1 MWKFRKVTKARKI
14 LSMDTFLSQIKILI
28 FSTTVIN
35 EYLLKDQQIA
45 STDRGQNPIHQITV
59 QYNDVLADTR
69 S

>member
-1 MWKFRKVTKARKI
+1 
-14 LSMDTFLSQIKILI
+14 MDTFLSQIKILI
-28 FSTTVIN
+28 FWTTVIN